1 MTVIKSVII
10 LDANNSPEYY
20 TLSLDEFDKMPYR
33 KDVGLINGSFA
44 PLFKGDIIDISYEKT
59 GPIWTK
65 EYDYKNH
72 YYDIVVVLGKDK
84 SNSNLIVYGNKFGEQ
99 VISNT
104 HRKVF
109 AIERGDELLLEK
121 ICAVPKNPYRIVHN
135 ITQTKLKYEMYQNGP
150 RIR

>member
-33 KDVGLINGSFA
+33 KDVGLFNGSFA

-65 EYDYKNH
+65 EYDYKNSH
-72 YYDIVVVLGKDK
+72 DLD
-84 SNSNLIVYGNKFGEQ
+84 N
-99 VISNT
+99 
-104 HRKVF
+104 R
-109 AIERGDELLLEK
+109 
-121 ICAVPKNPYRIVHN
+121 
-135 ITQTKLKYEMYQNGP
+135 QT
-150 RIR
+150 